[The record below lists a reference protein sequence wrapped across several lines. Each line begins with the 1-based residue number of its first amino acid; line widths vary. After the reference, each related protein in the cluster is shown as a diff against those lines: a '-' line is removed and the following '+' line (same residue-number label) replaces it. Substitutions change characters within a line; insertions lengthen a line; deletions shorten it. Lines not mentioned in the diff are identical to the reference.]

1 MAALNSVFLFFAMAW
16 TFIVGF
22 IGVMVLFMSS
32 FIGGLALIAIGV
44 APTVVMLKINK
55 ARSNALEEDL
65 RRMVGLASGSGHVYG
80 TGYGSVT
87 GIALN
92 AATQKIA
99 LAHGN
104 LRKVYDFE
112 EIRAW
117 ETNHET
123 PGTVIGTGSAALTAT
138 SVNIREANLAAR
150 RSGLFITVRD
160 IDHPKWRIALP
171 QKEHARWMEI
181 MRQVVNKE

>member
-1 MAALNSVFLFFAMAW
+1 MAALNSVCLFFAIAW

-32 FIGGLALIAIGV
+32 FIGGLVLIAIGA

-65 RRMVGLASGSGHVYG
+65 RRMVGLASGSGYVYG

-99 LAHGN
+99 LAEGN
-104 LRKVYDFE
+104 VRKVYDFT
-112 EIRAW
+112 EIREW

-123 PGTVIGTGSAALTAT
+123 PGTFIGTGMTVASANL
-138 SVNIREANLAAR
+138 RETMLAAR

-181 MRQVVNKE
+181 MRQVVNRQ